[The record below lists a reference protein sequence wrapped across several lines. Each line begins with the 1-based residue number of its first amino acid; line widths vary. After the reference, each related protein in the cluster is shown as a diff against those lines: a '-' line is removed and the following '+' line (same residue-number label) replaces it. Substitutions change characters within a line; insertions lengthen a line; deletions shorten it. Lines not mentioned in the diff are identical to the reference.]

1 MAAANAF
8 AIILLWAA
16 GSNLNV
22 TLRCHKGYLFAGV
35 DADAST
41 GGGAL
46 GALGPA
52 GTITVLVTGVV
63 GAGNKPAFVPVIKL
77 LVGCATFSKNVAF
90 RLTIIL
96 QVDKL

>member
-1 MAAANAF
+1 MAAASTF
-8 AIILLWAA
+8 AIILLWVA

-22 TLRCHKGYLFAGV
+22 TLRCHKGYLCVGV

-41 GGGAL
+41 DRGAL
-46 GALGPA
+46 GVLGPA
-52 GTITVLVTGVV
+52 GIITVLVTGAD
-63 GAGNKPAFVPVIKL
+63 GASNKPAFVPVIKL
-77 LVGCATFSKNVAF
+77 LVGCAMFSKNVAF